1 VNAFVPVAVP
11 PGVVITTFTAPAAW
25 AGVVTVIVVSL
36 FTVIAPVAFAV
47 LPKDTLVAPVK
58 PVPVIITL
66 VPPAI
71 GPVEGVMLVKV
82 GCGTIYVYAPVPPV
96 AVPFGV
102 VITTFTVPAAW
113 AGVIAET
120 VVGLITVTPVA
131 AVPPMVTAVAPI
143 RPVPVIVTPV
153 PPAIGPVE
161 GVMLVKIGR
170 GS

>member
-102 VITTFTVPAAW
+102 VITTFTAPAAW
-113 AGVIAET
+113 EGVVTET
-120 VVGLITVTPVA
+120 AVLLITVRPVA
-131 AVPPMVTAVAPI
+131 VEPPIITADAPAK
-143 RPVPVIVTPV
+143 PVPIIVTSV
-153 PPAIGPVE
+153 PPAIGPVD
-161 GVMLVKIGR
+161 GVMLVMVAGR
-170 GS
+170 